1 MLCET
6 GTLEDLKRKGYGA
19 EEKFDGTR
27 MKVKKQGKVSLT
39 SRDGIDY
46 TARLGEVVEAFQS
59 RIKKPCEVDG
69 EVIYV
74 NPSTGQIEFTPCQ
87 RRCAT
92 EDLGKVMYLR
102 YKYPVK
108 YAVFDATS
116 IDGEDITSRGWE
128 ERKELLKTLI
138 PANDSVLMYVQHRFD
153 LERFFAEV
161 KAREDEGLVAKQ
173 KDSPYEYS
181 RSYSWLKI
189 KNWRFEEC
197 QVVGYTLGK
206 NSRAGFFGALVLA
219 RHGEHRGVVGSGF
232 NEWELRKVKDLI
244 ADAPQVAQPF
254 DIGEPYTAVKI
265 DLRVLV
271 KYYKITKEGK
281 VMRFP
286 VFERFA

>member
-6 GTLEDLKRKGYGA
+6 GDLADLKRKGYGC
-19 EEKFDGTR
+19 EEKYDGTR
-27 MKVKKQGKVSLT
+27 AKAKKEQRKVSLI

-46 TARLGEVVEAFQS
+46 TARLPDVVEAMQ
-59 RIKKPCEVDG
+59 RIKKDCEVDG

-74 NPSTGQIEFTPCQ
+74 NPATGQTEFTPCQ

-92 EDLGKVMYLR
+92 QDLGAIMYLR

-108 YAVFDATS
+108 YAIFDVTS

-173 KDSPYEYS
+173 KGSPYEYA

-197 QVVGYTLGK
+197 QVAGFTPGK
-206 NSRAGFFGALVLA
+206 NSR
-219 RHGEHRGVVGSGF
+219 R
-232 NEWELRKVKDLI
+232 LRR
-244 ADAPQVAQPF
+244 Q
-254 DIGEPYTAVKI
+254 
-265 DLRVLV
+265 RVQ
-271 KYYKITKEGK
+271 
-281 VMRFP
+281 
-286 VFERFA
+286 